1 MFESIFVLAAK
12 MPDLSVFQFSIV
24 DNIFSMTVATMGAAA
39 LFLFLSR
46 SSVDEAYRPALMISG
61 LVVTIAC
68 YHYFMI
74 RHSWQDAYKLSGD
87 GYTSSGAAFND
98 FYRYADWI
106 LTVPLLMVELV
117 AVLRLEASKSRS
129 LLTRLV
135 IAAALMIALGYP
147 GEVISTPDG
156 WTQRVIWG
164 ALSSV
169 PFFYI
174 LYILWTELTASLAT
188 QPAAARQLIEIAR
201 LVILITWAVY
211 PIAYALGGT
220 PSALAAKAAGTG
232 GTSERGNA
240 PPHSDVPRNGTR
252 RTASQGSAARGNSK
266 RATRR
271 ARGAAQLPAR
281 PVRPSP
287 RLCTAAAAFGETRS
301 EVLRCSTPAC
311 SMVKDTDQRW
321 NIYICYSKTY
331 IIQMVMV
338 L

>member
-1 MFESIFVLAAK
+1 MPIYKGFKAMFESILMLAVK
-12 MPDLSVFQFSIV
+12 MPDLSNFQFSIV
-24 DNIFSMTVATMGAAA
+24 DNVFSMTVATMGAAA
-39 LFLFLSR
+39 IFLFLSR

-87 GYTSSGAAFND
+87 NYTGSGAAFND

-117 AVLRLEASKSRS
+117 AVLRLEASKARS

-147 GEVISTPDG
+147 GEVISTPDRHFE
-156 WTQRVIWG
+156 RVVWG

-174 LYILWTELTASLAT
+174 LYVLWTELTASLAT
-188 QPAAARQLIEIAR
+188 QPAAARKLIEIAR
-201 LVILITWAVY
+201 LVILVTWAVY

-220 PSALAAKAAGTG
+220 PSALPAKAAGAGDATG
-232 GTSERGNA
+232 IVGLQVGYAFADMTAKAGFGLLIYFIARAKSSSHGNA
-240 PPHSDVPRNGTR
+240 
-252 RTASQGSAARGNSK
+252 AYQ
-266 RATRR
+266 
-271 ARGAAQLPAR
+271 PA
-281 PVRPSP
+281 
-287 RLCTAAAAFGETRS
+287 
-301 EVLRCSTPAC
+301 
-311 SMVKDTDQRW
+311 
-321 NIYICYSKTY
+321 
-331 IIQMVMV
+331 
-338 L
+338 

>member
-1 MFESIFVLAAK
+1 MPIYKGFKAMFESILMLAVK
-12 MPDLSVFQFSIV
+12 MPDLSNFQFSIV
-24 DNIFSMTVATMGAAA
+24 DNVFSMTVATMGAAA
-39 LFLFLSR
+39 IFLFLSR

-61 LVVTIAC
+61 LVVTIVC

-87 GYTSSGAAFND
+87 NYTGSGAAFND

-117 AVLRLEASKSRS
+117 AVLRLEASKARS

-147 GEVISTPDG
+147 GEVISDPNRHTE
-156 WTQRVIWG
+156 RVVWG

-174 LYILWTELTASLAT
+174 LNVLWTELTASLAT
-188 QPAAARQLIEIAR
+188 QPAAARKLIEIAR

-220 PSALAAKAAGTG
+220 PSALTAKAAGAGDATG
-232 GTSERGNA
+232 IVGLQVGYAFADMTAKAGFGLLIYFIARAKSSSHGNA
-240 PPHSDVPRNGTR
+240 
-252 RTASQGSAARGNSK
+252 AYQ
-266 RATRR
+266 
-271 ARGAAQLPAR
+271 PA
-281 PVRPSP
+281 
-287 RLCTAAAAFGETRS
+287 
-301 EVLRCSTPAC
+301 
-311 SMVKDTDQRW
+311 
-321 NIYICYSKTY
+321 
-331 IIQMVMV
+331 
-338 L
+338 

>member
-1 MFESIFVLAAK
+1 MLESMSLLAAG
-12 MPDLSVFQFSIV
+12 MPDLSVFQYSIV

-46 SSVDEAYRPALMISG
+46 SSVDEAYRPALMVSG

-74 RHSWQDAYKLSGD
+74 RHSWQDAYVLTD
-87 GYTSSGAAFND
+87 GAYKGSGAAFND

-117 AVLRLEASKSRS
+117 AVLRLQASKARS

-147 GEVISTPDG
+147 GEVISSPEG
-156 WTQRVIWG
+156 WTARVVWG

-174 LYILWTELTASLAT
+174 LFVLWTELTKSLDT
-188 QPAAARQLIEIAR
+188 QPVAARKLIEVAR
-201 LVILITWAVY
+201 LVLLITWAVY

-220 PSALAAKAAGTG
+220 VTALEAKAGGNVDPTGVVALQVGYAIADMTAKAGFGMLIYFIARAKSQSHADATD
-232 GTSERGNA
+232 GTAVS
-240 PPHSDVPRNGTR
+240 S
-252 RTASQGSAARGNSK
+252 
-266 RATRR
+266 
-271 ARGAAQLPAR
+271 PA
-281 PVRPSP
+281 V
-287 RLCTAAAAFGETRS
+287 A
-301 EVLRCSTPAC
+301 
-311 SMVKDTDQRW
+311 
-321 NIYICYSKTY
+321 
-331 IIQMVMV
+331 
-338 L
+338 